1 MSVSLKQVEAA
12 TKRHLK
18 PLLGGRIVSVDAVY
32 DDYDEAHYMVLTV
45 ERSVGFDG
53 NWDAIADGDGA
64 VPGYDYAGSTFTYRV
79 WVQQDPEGNGPGHL
93 LIETVEEVEHTNA

>member
-12 TKRHLK
+12 TKRYLK

-45 ERSVGFDG
+45 ERNILGRTKAPTTVR
-53 NWDAIADGDGA
+53 
-64 VPGYDYAGSTFTYRV
+64 YRV

-93 LIETVEEVEHTNA
+93 LIEEVEHDA